1 MLFNGD
7 LGLFNFDNCSIKV
20 LKEQSMFLN
29 NMPVLGCGARLDSLN
44 LVNSNKVDE
53 SVDSILVINCF
64 TLGLDDAVPLLS
76 ASDHPLEV
84 PE

>member
-7 LGLFNFDNCSIKV
+7 LGLFNFDDCSIKV
-20 LKEQSMFLN
+20 LEEQSMFLN
-29 NMPVLGCGARLDSLN
+29 NMSVLGCGTRLDGLD

-64 TLGLDDAVPLLS
+64 TLGLDDAVLLLS
-76 ASDHPLEV
+76 TSNHPLEV